1 MDPSHLPRRSA
12 RRWTRILTAE
22 KNPAYTRC
30 ADASPPGTQPHTQ
43 PLLTAASWNPVEDCR
58 SPLKLLRRRPIALF
72 TPLGRLPCPAAPA
85 PAYRPPGAPQ
95 AVYIYGALLL
105 DGAGRPKAVWDVAD
119 ALRRNAGGVV
129 VSVLRPSASTPPRS
143 KETASLEIS
152 TVTGTD
158 TVTVRQ
164 LHALSFSFAS
174 APFPV
179 VVVVLVLVLVS
190 DRSGSV
196 RSAVLRPS
204 TPSVARMHSSCC

>member
-12 RRWTRILTAE
+12 RILTAE

-30 ADASPPGTQPHTQ
+30 ADAFPLPAHSRTYSRFLQPHRGT
-43 PLLTAASWNPVEDCR
+43 PWKIVEARRSFSDAAPSPSSHHWAGSPVLLP
-58 SPLKLLRRRPIALF
+58 
-72 TPLGRLPCPAAPA
+72 PA

-179 VVVVLVLVLVS
+179 PRFPLSLSSSSSFSSPIEVDPS
-190 DRSGSV
+190 D
-196 RSAVLRPS
+196 LLY
-204 TPSVARMHSSCC
+204 